1 MRRVAAALGAVLVV
15 AVGCRGPAS
24 EGPSGGGPHAEVRAL
39 IEQGQYDAALARLGD
54 DTDAEALY
62 LLGRAWAGKAGPPPI
77 PVSEALRPE
86 EQQALDF
93 FERAVAA
100 DPSHA
105 EAQRAIGDLLGPH
118 ALAGLEEHK
127 GARQKGAA
135 TPAPAPVGV
144 SVDRVMRAYGAAL
157 QADMDDTVAV
167 NSLIDFATRAGRT
180 RDAATGFEELVRRDR
195 ENPDVLVRFGD
206 FLAGP
211 GGDPEGALARYA
223 QALIWR
229 ADDKATRTKMARIH
243 LDAASAHLEAREY
256 PAAEMRLREGRKFA
270 ADPASPEAL
279 RAREIESA
287 LAEVRGRR

>member
-1 MRRVAAALGAVLVV
+1 MRRVAAALAVVLVT
-15 AVGCRGPAS
+15 AVSCRRAAN
-24 EGPSGGGPHAEVRAL
+24 EGPTVGGPHAEVRAL

-54 DTDAEALY
+54 ETDAEALY
-62 LLGRAWAGKAGPPPI
+62 LLGRAWAGKAGRPAV

-105 EAQRAIGDLLGPH
+105 ESQRAIGDLLAPH
-118 ALAGLEEHK
+118 ALGALEEQK
-127 GARQKGAA
+127 RPRKKGAA
-135 TPAPAPVGV
+135 TPAPTGI
-144 SVDRVMRAYGAAL
+144 SVDRVIRAYGAAL

-167 NSLIDFATRAGRT
+167 SSLIDFATRAGRT
-180 RDAATGFEELVRRDR
+180 RDAKAGFEELVRRDR
-195 ENPDVLVRFGD
+195 EDPDVLVRFGD

-229 ADDKATRTKMARIH
+229 PADNATRTKMARIH
-243 LDAASAHLEAREY
+243 LDAASAYLEAREY
-256 PAAEMRLREGRKFA
+256 PAAEMRVREGRKFA
-270 ADPASPEAL
+270 VEPASPEA
-279 RAREIESA
+279 ARVHEIESA